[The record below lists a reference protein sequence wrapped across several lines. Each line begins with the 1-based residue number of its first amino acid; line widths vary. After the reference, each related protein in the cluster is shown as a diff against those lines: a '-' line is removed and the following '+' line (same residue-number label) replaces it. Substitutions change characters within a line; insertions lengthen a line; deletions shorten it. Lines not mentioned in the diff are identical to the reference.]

1 MKLALTESTCGP
13 IGNDNS
19 ETEITAARDR
29 RFYLNTAN
37 PATCNGTVS
46 SWTVCYYGPS
56 SLDSSASYWA
66 TYAVYRRNNSDGQE
80 RYDQVSRMFS
90 AVRANGIAARIAD
103 PEDGDIQEDG
113 FVCYSDSTGGT
124 PVTIQAGDIIGA
136 CIFDPDDN
144 NILSSFDRLQLD
156 IVGRQTGTPGES
168 LLQLSESE
176 ASCSRNSIPNSV
188 LGNDLSSRDDR
199 RLHLYANISKQY
211 KKLGSI

>member
-19 ETEITAARDR
+19 ETEITAERGR

-46 SWTVCYYGPS
+46 SWTVCYYGPN

-90 AVRANGIAARIAD
+90 AVRANGIVARFAD
-103 PEDGDIQEDG
+103 PEDGGIQEDG
-113 FVCYSDSTGGT
+113 FVCYSDSAGGT
-124 PVTIQAGDIIGA
+124 PVTIQDGDVIGA
-136 CIFDPDDN
+136 CIFDPDDSEF
-144 NILSSFDRLQLD
+144 LERLQLD

-168 LLQLSESE
+168 LLGLSESE

-188 LGNDLSSRDDR
+188 LGNNLSPRNDR

-211 KKLGSI
+211 KKIGSI